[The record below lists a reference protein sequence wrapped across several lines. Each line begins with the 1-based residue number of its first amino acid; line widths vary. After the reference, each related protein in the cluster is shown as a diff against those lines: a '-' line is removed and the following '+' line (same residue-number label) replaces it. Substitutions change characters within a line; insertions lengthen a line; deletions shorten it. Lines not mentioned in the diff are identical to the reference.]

1 MVFKYIDNIIQKGV
15 TDFIE
20 EWNND
25 LDYVIGHTSGSTG
38 KPKEIHMFK
47 SDMIASAKLTNKYFN
62 ITKDSTLLLC
72 LSSGYIA
79 GKMQIVRTI
88 CANATLVCIKP
99 SSYPI
104 STIKTIDINDIII
117 DYATYKKDDNLF
129 KVVFTFRNFVLT
141 NENTAAIPNLNIDFG
156 AMVPMQVEKEIN
168 NLSVIKTLII
178 GGAPISNNLYKKL
191 QGTKTLCYSTYG
203 MTETVSHIALKAINI
218 DSYKFKDFYEA
229 MDNVY
234 FEKDERKCLII
245 KTKHLSFK
253 KIITNDIVE
262 LSDSKH
268 FKWLGRHD
276 NIINSGGIK
285 FTPESIE
292 EKISQFINKPFYI
305 TSRKSE
311 LLGNEIILL
320 IEDTQ
325 WDKKLIDN
333 LIQNIKKILPK
344 YSIPK
349 EIIFTSTLART
360 SSGKLI
366 RNVY

>member
-1 MVFKYIDNIIQKGV
+1 MIFKYIDNFIQKGV
-15 TDFIE
+15 IDFIE

-25 LDYVIGHTSGSTG
+25 LDYVVGHSSGSTG
-38 KPKEIHMFK
+38 KPKEINMLK
-47 SDMIASAKLTNKYFN
+47 SDMIASAKLSNKYFN
-62 ITKDSTLLLC
+62 ITENSTLLLC
-72 LSSGYIA
+72 LSADYIA

-88 CANATLVCIKP
+88 CANATLLCIEP
-99 SSYPI
+99 SSHPI
-104 STIKTIDINDIII
+104 SSIKKKNIDELII
-117 DYATYKKDDNLF
+117 DYATQKKENNLL
-129 KVVFTFRNFVLT
+129 KVEFTFKNFVLT
-141 NENTAAIPNLNIDFG
+141 KENTADISNLKIDFA

-178 GGAPISNNLYKKL
+178 GGAPISDKLNKNL
-191 QGTKTLCYSTYG
+191 QDSKTLCYSTYG

-218 DSYKFKDFYEA
+218 DSYKNKDFYEA

-234 FEKDERKCLII
+234 FEKDERGCLII
-245 KTKHLSFK
+245 KTEHLSFK

-268 FKWLGRHD
+268 FKWLGRYD

-311 LLGNEIILL
+311 LLTNEIILI
-320 IEDTQ
+320 IEDSQ
-325 WDKKLIDN
+325 WERKLIDDF
-333 LIQNIKKILPK
+333 LQDVKRILPK

-349 EIIFTSTLART
+349 DIIFSSILART
-360 SSGKLI
+360 SSGKII
-366 RNVY
+366 RKVY